1 MKRKNISQNIR
12 YFLEGALDAVL
23 FGGKSILFCVGV
35 TLLFL
40 LLFAFDFYLVAF
52 LYREGGMILAFLSF
66 FLYLLFLWRK
76 KNKRGRVL
84 CFMLLILHG
93 FMIAFIY
100 YISLLD
106 GLS

>member
-1 MKRKNISQNIR
+1 MKRKNISQNMR

-35 TLLFL
+35 ALLFWL
-40 LLFAFDFYLVAF
+40 LIAFDFFLVMF
-52 LYREGGMILAFLSF
+52 SYKEGGMILAFLSSLF
-66 FLYLLFLWRK
+66 YPLLFWRK

-84 CFMLLILHG
+84 CFMLLTLHG